1 MELYSFYKWNGTES
15 VKVIS
20 YHASEEAAT
29 EQWEMAEAADPDFE
43 GGIAIVRPDT
53 KQQAVNA
60 LNAALQGI
68 LPA

>member
-1 MELYSFYKWNGTES
+1 MELYSFYKWTGTDS

-29 EQWEMAEAADPDFE
+29 EQWDLWEAEDPDFE
-43 GGIAIVRPDT
+43 GGITIVRPDS
-53 KQQAVNA
+53 KQKAVNA

>member
-20 YHASEEAAT
+20 YHASEEEAT
-29 EQWEMAEAADPDFE
+29 EKWEMAEKADPDFE
-43 GGIAIVRPDT
+43 GGIAIIRPDS
-53 KQQAVNA
+53 KQKAVNA